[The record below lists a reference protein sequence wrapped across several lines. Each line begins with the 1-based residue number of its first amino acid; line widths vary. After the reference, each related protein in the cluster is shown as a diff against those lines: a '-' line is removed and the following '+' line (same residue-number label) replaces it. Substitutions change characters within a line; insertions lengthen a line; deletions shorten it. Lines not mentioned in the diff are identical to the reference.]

1 MSLSKPP
8 KISLVIPC
16 YNEEDILP
24 IIAGKLLE
32 KLTFLV
38 DKGRVDIAS
47 KVYFIDDG
55 SEDATWVSITNVVE
69 DGGPFVGIKLTRNF
83 GHQYALYAGLMQ
95 AEGDALISLDA
106 DLQDD
111 INVIDEMIECFMQG
125 SEIVYGVRRNRDS
138 DTFFKRWSAAMH
150 YRVSAL
156 LGVETVADHADY
168 RLLSR
173 RAVKM
178 LGHFRETNIYL
189 RGVVPL
195 LGLQSS
201 KVYYVRHERAAGESK
216 YSLKN
221 MFSLSLK
228 GITSFSIMPLRIITL
243 LGLLV
248 FTISLLMGGWVLT
261 AAIGGDTAIAGWA
274 STVIPIYLFGGIQLL
289 ALGVAGEYIGKTYME
304 VKNRPLYLIDE
315 VYRKD
320 DGNERGE

>member
-1 MSLSKPP
+1 
-8 KISLVIPC
+8 
-16 YNEEDILP
+16 
-24 IIAGKLLE
+24 
-32 KLTFLV
+32 
-38 DKGRVDIAS
+38 
-47 KVYFIDDG
+47 
-55 SEDATWVSITNVVE
+55 
-69 DGGPFVGIKLTRNF
+69 
-83 GHQYALYAGLMQ
+83 MQ

-111 INVIDEMIECFMQG
+111 IDVIDEMIECFMQG
-125 SEIVYGVRRNRDS
+125 SEIVYGVRKNRDS

-156 LGVETVADHADY
+156 MGVETVADHADY

-173 RAVKM
+173 RAGTRR
-178 LGHFRETNIYL
+178 GHFRETNLYL